1 MKEVVFVRKNINKWT
16 EASELVKNLA
26 KASPDKIA
34 DTYLDVSADLAFAQT
49 HYPDS
54 EVVPLLNG
62 IALSL
67 HNQIYGYKLQRWRRI
82 VKFWMEEIPQEVY
95 RHRKLV
101 GLSVLLM
108 ILSALLGVISTIAR
122 PEFAVDIMGQGYI
135 DMTLK
140 NIAVGEPMG
149 VYGND
154 ETHTMM
160 VQITLNNIMVSFM
173 CFVTGI
179 LTCFFPALIVVRNG
193 VMLGSFMTF
202 CQQHLVLGDCLMA
215 MWLHGVFEITAIMV
229 AGGAGLILGSGW
241 LFPGSL
247 PRGTSFRLAAKSS
260 VKIIVGLI
268 PFFIVAGF
276 IESYITRHTHAPFGL
291 RLAVILLS
299 LSWVLYYFVY
309 LPYKQGHGKN

>member
-16 EASELVKNLA
+16 EAGELVKNLS

-82 VKFWMEEIPQEVY
+82 VRFWMEEIPQEVY
-95 RHRKLV
+95 RHRGLI

-108 ILSALLGVISTIAR
+108 FVSALLGVISTIAR
-122 PEFAVDIMGQGYI
+122 PDFAVDIMGEGYVN
-135 DMTLK
+135 MTLK
-140 NIAVGEPMG
+140 NIAAGQPMD
-149 VYGND
+149 VYGRE

-160 VQITLNNIMVSFM
+160 LQITFNNIEVSFF
-173 CFVTGI
+173 CYITGI
-179 LTCFFPALIVVRNG
+179 LTCFFPTMIIVRNG
-193 VMLGSFMTF
+193 VMLGTFMTF
-202 CQQHLVLGDCLMA
+202 CQQHQVLGDCLMA
-215 MWLHGVFEITAIMV
+215 MWMHGVFEITAIMV

-241 LFPGSL
+241 LFPKSL

-260 VKIIVGLI
+260 GKIIVGLI

-299 LSWVLYYFVY
+299 LAWVLYYFIY
-309 LPYKQGHGKN
+309 LPYKQRHGKN